1 MSPRIENEA
10 TALILSAALAEVPL
24 HERTRN
30 TLSPAAASRDRSE
43 RCSISAF
50 LSPGSRPRGGSVTGF
65 VHAAGK
71 GVIML
76 HSHTRER
83 VKTLGA
89 KVWKDLRCE
98 GTCLPV
104 TTQPNRPLTKSFLCD
119 DHTK

>member
-50 LSPGSRPRGGSVTGF
+50 LSPGSRPGGLVTGF

-71 GVIML
+71 SVIML

-89 KVWKDLRCE
+89 KVWRDLRCE
-98 GTCLPV
+98 ETCLPV
-104 TTQPNRPLTKSFLCD
+104 TTQPKCPSGNILSVWN
-119 DHTK
+119 